1 MSSTRPSRVLWLL
14 NHTTLRHFEVDQ
26 LQKIGISE
34 IFIPKNFPY
43 DEGNL
48 SASVTYELD
57 ETLTLLPDEV
67 SLLNDQD
74 WYGTTKQEVWDLV
87 NRHFDIAFIGFF
99 PNQIVSVCRNFKG
112 AIVLRAFGLG
122 GEETYSKLIRKIGG
136 PSLQSSILTAG
147 KRFWFGMG
155 YAHLADGEDSFI
167 ADRAV
172 FMPVGLRRGDLL
184 NEWIGE
190 DRAIFF
196 VCPRIGSSPY
206 FKRVYESFLETFRGL
221 PYRIGGAQPIA
232 VNDPNV
238 CGFLSHQQYSTIMRQ
253 SRVMFY
259 HSQEANLIHYHPFE
273 AIRVGMPLI
282 FMAGGMLDLM
292 GGSGLPGRCTSLVEA
307 RRKIERILANDQ
319 KLIDRIR
326 STQTILLDSMRPE
339 NCKAAWQSGFKRVI
353 LDLEAYRDE
362 QTKRPALT
370 RLKRAAVIVPIG
382 YRGGSL
388 RGAMAL
394 AQALY
399 VGSRQMNEAAEVVFA
414 HLDDPMTY
422 AEDTFDDLYPG
433 VMRRSFQW
441 KILSSGEA
449 RRAMRYAGFDGW
461 EPTAEN
467 YIVPEDGM
475 RQFLDCD
482 VWVIISDRLS
492 YPILPIRP
500 VVLMVYDYLQRYV
513 DLLAHGADAAFLS
526 AARSADKVLVT
537 TEFTYRDAA
546 QYAGVRADR
555 LSKVPMLA
563 PEFPILRQPATS
575 VDAPPKFFLWTTNAA
590 PHKNHLNAAEA
601 LRWYYEEF
609 EGQLDCRVTGVN
621 TKNMLTSE
629 LPHLKSMAEIFGRSK
644 LLRRRVKWMGELPE
658 AQYRQILS
666 SASFLWHAS
675 RVDTWA
681 LSVIEAACLGVP
693 ALSSDY
699 PAMQEIDRQF
709 SLNMAWMNP
718 ASARDMAKK
727 LKEMEIQADLRRST
741 LPSAAE
747 LHAQRVES
755 HAKAYWQEIRSCL

>member
-1 MSSTRPSRVLWLL
+1 
-14 NHTTLRHFEVDQ
+14 
-26 LQKIGISE
+26 
-34 IFIPKNFPY
+34 
-43 DEGNL
+43 
-48 SASVTYELD
+48 
-57 ETLTLLPDEV
+57 
-67 SLLNDQD
+67 
-74 WYGTTKQEVWDLV
+74 
-87 NRHFDIAFIGFF
+87 
-99 PNQIVSVCRNFKG
+99 
-112 AIVLRAFGLG
+112 
-122 GEETYSKLIRKIGG
+122 
-136 PSLQSSILTAG
+136 
-147 KRFWFGMG
+147 
-155 YAHLADGEDSFI
+155 
-167 ADRAV
+167 
-172 FMPVGLRRGDLL
+172 
-184 NEWIGE
+184 
-190 DRAIFF
+190 
-196 VCPRIGSSPY
+196 
-206 FKRVYESFLETFRGL
+206 
-221 PYRIGGAQPIA
+221 
-232 VNDPNV
+232 
-238 CGFLSHQQYSTIMRQ
+238 
-253 SRVMFY
+253 
-259 HSQEANLIHYHPFE
+259 
-273 AIRVGMPLI
+273 
-282 FMAGGMLDLM
+282 
-292 GGSGLPGRCTSLVEA
+292 
-307 RRKIERILANDQ
+307 
-319 KLIDRIR
+319 
-326 STQTILLDSMRPE
+326 
-339 NCKAAWQSGFKRVI
+339 
-353 LDLEAYRDE
+353 
-362 QTKRPALT
+362 
-370 RLKRAAVIVPIG
+370 
-382 YRGGSL
+382 
-388 RGAMAL
+388 
-394 AQALY
+394 
-399 VGSRQMNEAAEVVFA
+399 
-414 HLDDPMTY
+414 
-422 AEDTFDDLYPG
+422 
-433 VMRRSFQW
+433 
-441 KILSSGEA
+441 
-449 RRAMRYAGFDGW
+449 
-461 EPTAEN
+461 
-467 YIVPEDGM
+467 M

-727 LKEMEIQADLRRST
+727 LKEMETQADLRRST